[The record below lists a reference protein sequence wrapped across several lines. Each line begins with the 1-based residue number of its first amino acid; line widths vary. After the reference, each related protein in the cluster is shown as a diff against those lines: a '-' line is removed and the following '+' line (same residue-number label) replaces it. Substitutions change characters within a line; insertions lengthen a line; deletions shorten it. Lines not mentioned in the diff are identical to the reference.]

1 MLKHF
6 KINIDRDTLYPDL
19 ECYQMDLNG
28 LVEAVFEKNLVTDKD
43 FRELPSW
50 TKFAMNPTKSK
61 GFFVRTLKA
70 LFLGEGNHDELNADM
85 QTNYTREGN
94 RVAVMFLAK
103 IRNENIKIV
112 GQMAK
117 EALPA
122 YDILVLSGAM
132 TYNGRKITNRNAE
145 SIVKEVIEKKNNVLI
160 ISAILAQRS
169 FSIPKMAEVYLAFDR
184 GEVGATTQKISRSLT
199 PDGDNPNK
207 VGRATSLSFDPNR
220 DDKFDSMIIE
230 TALNYKKR
238 NNIKSLQEALQDV
251 LRTIDIYDCT
261 PTGRKK
267 IDVTSYYHA
276 IMQRKGISR
285 VLGKKADMSKL
296 SDADIRALANGNA
309 NYIRNELVKITKSG
323 KTGITSKKNMGTSKS
338 TKKDIEKAREVI
350 VTIIENLDIIIY
362 GTRTRIL
369 MDALEKISKDADLQ
383 KCVEEEFGVPV
394 ETITYLFTKQ
404 VISQNWVELI
414 HDNA

>member
-6 KINIDRDTLYPDL
+6 KVSTERDTLFP
-19 ECYQMDLNG
+19 EFKCYQMDLSG
-28 LVEAVFEKNLVTDKD
+28 AVEAAFKKNLVTDED
-43 FRELPSW
+43 FLELPSW
-50 TKFAMNPTKSK
+50 AKFSANPTKSK

-70 LFLGEGNHDELNADM
+70 LFLGEGNHDELNVDI
-85 QTNYTREGN
+85 QTNYTREGH
-94 RVAVMFLAK
+94 RVAMMFLPST
-103 IRNENIKIV
+103 IPNENIKV
-112 GQMAK
+112 AGQIAK

-122 YDILVLSGAM
+122 YNVFVLSGAM

-145 SIVKEVIEKKNNVLI
+145 NIVKEVLEKKNNLLI
-160 ISAILAQRS
+160 ISSILAQRS
-169 FSIPKMAEVYLAFDR
+169 FSIPEITELYLAYDR
-184 GEVGATTQKISRSLT
+184 GETGSTIQKMSRVLT
-199 PDGDNPNK
+199 PGSVDK
-207 VGRATSLSFDPNR
+207 VGHIFSLSFDPNR

-238 NNIKSLQEALQDV
+238 NNVKSLQEALQEV
-251 LRTIDIYDCT
+251 LRTIDIHDCT
-261 PTGRKK
+261 TDGPKK
-267 IDVTSYYHA
+267 VDVTNYIDA
-276 IMQRKGISR
+276 VMQRKGISR
-285 VLGKKADMSKL
+285 VLGKIADMSKL
-296 SDADIRALANGNA
+296 SDTDIKALASGNV
-309 NYIRNELVKITKSG
+309 NYVRNELVKITESG
-323 KTGITSKKNMGTSKS
+323 KTKITLKKNTGTSKS

>member
-145 SIVKEVIEKKNNVLI
+145 SIVK
-160 ISAILAQRS
+160 
-169 FSIPKMAEVYLAFDR
+169 
-184 GEVGATTQKISRSLT
+184 
-199 PDGDNPNK
+199 
-207 VGRATSLSFDPNR
+207 
-220 DDKFDSMIIE
+220 
-230 TALNYKKR
+230 
-238 NNIKSLQEALQDV
+238 
-251 LRTIDIYDCT
+251 
-261 PTGRKK
+261 
-267 IDVTSYYHA
+267 
-276 IMQRKGISR
+276 
-285 VLGKKADMSKL
+285 
-296 SDADIRALANGNA
+296 
-309 NYIRNELVKITKSG
+309 
-323 KTGITSKKNMGTSKS
+323 
-338 TKKDIEKAREVI
+338 
-350 VTIIENLDIIIY
+350 
-362 GTRTRIL
+362 
-369 MDALEKISKDADLQ
+369 
-383 KCVEEEFGVPV
+383 
-394 ETITYLFTKQ
+394 
-404 VISQNWVELI
+404 
-414 HDNA
+414 